1 MSAREAE
8 ASGPSTE
15 QRLEAVRIYKTIA
28 DPPLGVIDG
37 GVPVAYV
44 LTVCDDT
51 AIVDDGDVVF
61 GEHRLYLIA
70 FLELMR
76 SAELVEF
83 YDPFD
88 PDRQI
93 TLERLDDDAFVRPT
107 RVDWQAVAERHA
119 G

>member
-1 MSAREAE
+1 MSARKAE
-8 ASGPSTE
+8 ASGPTTE
-15 QRLEAVRIYKTIA
+15 QRMEAVWIYKTIA

-37 GVPVAYV
+37 GVPVTYV

-51 AIVDDGDVVF
+51 AIVDDGAVVF
-61 GEHRLYLIA
+61 GENRLYLIA
-70 FLELMR
+70 ILELMR

-93 TLERLDDDAFVRPT
+93 TLKSLDDDAFVRPT
-107 RVDWQAVAERHA
+107 RVEWQAVAERHA